1 MENVSRE
8 TLKKEVIMSIYNWI
22 MKVLFNTYEEW
33 RMKNPTYNRN
43 GFHIVGIDNSL
54 KAMHDGYF
62 MYTEIYPPYAIRG
75 CTLMKAIAG
84 KSEELVDLY
93 MEINGKKYCI
103 SDLSYNDATQIMRK
117 FVQKQILPEEKY
129 YVEVLED
136 DSEKVKNTFAELS
149 ELLLGDSKN
158 AMRFLNRVK
167 PEKIE
172 DVETAWY
179 ELYEELLIRK
189 KVIELDWKEQKDD
202 LIYAVKKLSAGL
214 NLEINEEIL
223 DSDEDIP
230 RWGKVINSLWTEY
243 VLAAMD
249 VGSDSYVLMILSK
262 DDFVRA
268 KKLAKEILQRIA
280 VIEEM

>member
-1 MENVSRE
+1 
-8 TLKKEVIMSIYNWI
+8 MSIYNWI
-22 MKVLFNTYEEW
+22 MKTFFDTYEEW

-54 KAMHDGYF
+54 KAMHGGYF
-62 MYTEIYPPYAIRG
+62 MYTEIYPPYAIKG

-103 SDLSYNDATQIMRK
+103 SALSYNDATQIMRK
-117 FVQKQILPEEKY
+117 FVQKQILTEEKY

-202 LIYAVKKLSAGL
+202 LIYAVKKLSTGL

-223 DSDEDIP
+223 NSDEDIP

-243 VLAAMD
+243 VLSAMD

-280 VIEEM
+280 VVEEM